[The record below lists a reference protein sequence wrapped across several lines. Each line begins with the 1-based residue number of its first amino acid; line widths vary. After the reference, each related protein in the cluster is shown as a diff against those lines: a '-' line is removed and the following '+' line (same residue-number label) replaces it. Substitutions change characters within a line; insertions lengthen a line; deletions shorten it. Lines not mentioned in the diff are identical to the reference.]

1 MTLLDAEQN
10 VAEPPFTD
18 KIEQFIQA
26 AFFLQERL
34 VAIVGETCFS
44 HCHKRIFLKSFN
56 GELTNKWI

>member
-34 VAIVGETCFS
+34 VAIVGGTCFS
-44 HCHKRIFLKSFN
+44 FRHIQ
-56 GELTNKWI
+56 II